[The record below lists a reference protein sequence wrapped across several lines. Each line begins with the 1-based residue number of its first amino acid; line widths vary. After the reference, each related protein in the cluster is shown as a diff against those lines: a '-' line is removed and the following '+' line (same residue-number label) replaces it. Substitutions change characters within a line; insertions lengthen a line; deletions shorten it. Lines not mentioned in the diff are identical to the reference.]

1 MRSAVISA
9 SIRGTCK
16 ETRYA
21 ILIRLTTASLLSLA
35 LVSLAA
41 PTQTAKAA
49 NSLAYCKADAERLCP
64 GVEPGGGRLIGC
76 LKQHE
81 NEVSIGCAKEI
92 KAIKAKMG
100 K

>member
-1 MRSAVISA
+1 M
-9 SIRGTCK
+9 
-16 ETRYA
+16 
-21 ILIRLTTASLLSLA
+21 LIRLITTSLLSLA
-35 LVSLAA
+35 LVSFS
-41 PTQTAKAA
+41 TQTAKAA
-49 NSLAYCKADAERLCP
+49 NPLAYCKADAERLCP
-64 GVEPGGGRLIGC
+64 GVEPGGGKLIGC

>member
-1 MRSAVISA
+1 MRALIDMTLVQ
-9 SIRGTCK
+9 RGR
-16 ETRYA
+16 EM
-21 ILIRLTTASLLSLA
+21 LIRLTTASLLSLA
-35 LVSLAA
+35 LVSFSA

-49 NSLAYCKADAERLCP
+49 NPLAYCKADAARLCP
-64 GVEPGGGRLIGC
+64 GVEPGGGKLIGC